1 MKKIIGQIVFFT
13 LIMTHIS
20 FAGTYDF
27 EVNNGNSV
35 LEARF
40 NSTLPLGGDFIKT
53 GIGAVYNN
61 DDYTIGDITLGWGRE
76 VFVPELRFTLGFRGI
91 LGDIETDDK
100 DSDLSGV
107 GVLFS
112 GAYKIP
118 EAFLPLPMDIS
129 AQVCLVPDPF
139 CFSDSET
146 YLEWRAS
153 IGFGIMK
160 GGALI
165 LGYRY
170 IKARF
175 DDNQDQWEMSDEMIF
190 LGYQFRY

>member
-13 LIMTHIS
+13 LIMAHVS

-27 EVNNGNSV
+27 EVNAGDSV
-35 LEARF
+35 VEARF
-40 NSTLPLGGDFIKT
+40 NSTLPLGKDFVT
-53 GIGAVYNN
+53 NGIGAVYN
-61 DDYTIGDITLGWGRE
+61 DDYTIGDITLAWGRE
-76 VFVPELRFTLGFRGI
+76 AFIPELTFTLGIKGI
-91 LGDIETDDK
+91 LGDIDTNDK
-100 DSDLSGV
+100 DSDLSAV

-112 GAYKIP
+112 GAYRIP
-118 EAFLPLPMDIS
+118 EVFLPLPVDIS
-129 AQVCLVPDPF
+129 AHLCFAPDPF

-146 YLEWRAS
+146 YLEWRTS
-153 IGFGIMK
+153 IGFGVMK

-170 IKARF
+170 IKVSF
-175 DDNQDQWEMSDEMIF
+175 DDNQDQWEMSDGAIF